1 MQLVLKPEAVVIVA
15 TIRALK
21 MHGGVAKRSIKE
33 ENVDALAKGME
44 NLQKHVETIQSFGVP
59 FVLQLINSLQIQM
72 QKLHTYKSGVMS
84 VAMQYP

>member
-1 MQLVLKPEAVVIVA
+1 MQLVLNQEAVVIVA

-21 MHGGVAKRSIKE
+21 IHGGVAKDQLKE

-59 FVLQLINSLQIQM
+59 FVIAINKFITDTDA
-72 QKLHTYKSGVMS
+72 KLHTYKNGVMS
-84 VAMQYP
+84 VAIRYP